1 MHYWTSDL
9 SKSIPAS
16 PETHSGTLCH
26 PKQEHRSKTPGGSLM
41 SAERRLSEVFKS
53 FPVPINEKARG
64 RIHTTELLENII
76 YAFTGA
82 FIQIYA
88 FARIH

>member
-1 MHYWTSDL
+1 
-9 SKSIPAS
+9 
-16 PETHSGTLCH
+16 
-26 PKQEHRSKTPGGSLM
+26 M

-53 FPVPINEKARG
+53 FSVPINEKARG